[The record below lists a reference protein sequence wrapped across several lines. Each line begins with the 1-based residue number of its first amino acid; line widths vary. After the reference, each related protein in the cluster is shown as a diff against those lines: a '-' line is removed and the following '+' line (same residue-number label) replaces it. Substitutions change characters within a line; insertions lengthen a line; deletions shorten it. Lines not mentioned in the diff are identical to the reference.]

1 MRSSLRRQPWTNLA
15 TTCQFRRGPGSALT
29 ATSQAPSTLLPGP
42 VATVEAMKRIALW
55 FSGTTT
61 VLLALFSYHTSTS
74 GAAVSQATG
83 TVAAAGVVTAPTGT
97 ASPATGTSTTKTV
110 NGAAV
115 PTRYGDVQVQ
125 VVVSGTKVVRATAIA
140 YSTNGRD
147 GEINAYAIPVL
158 QQETLAAQSA
168 SIDTVSGATYTS
180 QGYIQSLQSALDAAH
195 A

>member
-1 MRSSLRRQPWTNLA
+1 
-15 TTCQFRRGPGSALT
+15 
-29 ATSQAPSTLLPGP
+29 
-42 VATVEAMKRIALW
+42 MKRIALW

-74 GAAVSQATG
+74 GAAVAQATG

-147 GEINAYAIPVL
+147 GEINAYAVPVL